1 MLYKCTNMCKRFA
14 TFGSLIWFLLNVC
27 SAMLNKTHFNC
38 ENLVTLAELVLF
50 PPSMCHQMT
59 RNITIMKKYFVS
71 STALKWLLPNVK
83 NITLKIVV
91 LCESLVTLAALI
103 WSIPR
108 MHPDLSF
115 KI

>member
-1 MLYKCTNMCKRFA
+1 MTYKTLVAMVA
-14 TFGSLIWFLLNVC
+14 LIWFLLKVC

-83 NITLKIVV
+83 NMTFKMVV

>member
-1 MLYKCTNMCKRFA
+1 MTCKILVA
-14 TFGSLIWFLLNVC
+14 MVALIWFRLKVC

-71 STALKWLLPNVK
+71 STALKMAAPQ
-83 NITLKIVV
+83 
-91 LCESLVTLAALI
+91 CEKY
-103 WSIPR
+103 
-108 MHPDLSF
+108 DF
-115 KI
+115 